1 MSSKTVKFQHRI
13 ATGHSVPAPPKVVET
28 KDKDSDEVTKT
39 MLRHYTTV
47 PTQLVVDDALVLAE
61 HSAPDSDQPRVMLLY
76 RNGNPLMG
84 ADWHNAVSMEVDVP
98 HRDHEGAE
106 ESERFYFDPNE
117 DIASYV
123 EGAEKRS
130 ASQTERI
137 RDLTLANQI
146 LTEKLAQTTE
156 GKDEALQKAAD
167 EFASSGIF
175 VSPLLQTGS
184 ASNAGI
190 FVSPLLQTG
199 SASNAGSTLVSSA
212 TGSSAEPPVSQP
224 DSGSDQDTDPANGQ
238 QDGQPVSGVAG
249 QIQGQQQDAASSA
262 PQVAG
267 DAAQIDEAP
276 SPEQP
281 AQQQAPA
288 NNSAPSA
295 PSGSD

>member
-156 GKDEALQKAAD
+156 GRDEALQKAAD
-167 EFASSGIF
+167 EFAKTG
-175 VSPLLQTGS
+175 VYAPPLVQTGTSLVSS
-184 ASNAGI
+184 A
-190 FVSPLLQTG
+190 T
-199 SASNAGSTLVSSA
+199 VSSA